1 MQINCP
7 CISLVRTS
15 FLLSFRRRQRRQR
28 QGLLLAHT
36 HTHTPTCKHNTHTHT
51 DSFLR
56 PLSHSKCFARSLSLS
71 PLLFSFLLLFDAKAR
86 SQQRRRQH
94 WRQSAGLAVPAWLIS
109 LVCDF
114 NIINLCFCS
123 GSLACPLWLRASASA
138 SNSIVVFQFL
148 FSACSVHSRRRCCR
162 RQRRRR
168 HFLCFRVFVFVAARC
183 LNAESKSS

>member
-28 QGLLLAHT
+28 QGLLLA

-71 PLLFSFLLLFDAKAR
+71 PLLFSFLLLIDAKAR